1 MANNG
6 KNIVFLDIDGVLN
19 HGNLSQCNSLVDS
32 NVPLCKDNLLAF
44 KRIIDNVDDIGIVWS
59 SDWRFAKE
67 QYNSWKNP
75 KDWIEKNFLE
85 EGIVIG
91 NNPRKMSSNRF
102 EEIHFWF
109 TSNEYSKKF
118 YGKEW
123 VKDPYYEVRNYVVID
138 DFDSPGMK
146 MYGNHFFKCNPDIG
160 LTIEYASQ
168 IIEYLKRRDFDIK
181 DLDWSKND

>member
-1 MANNG
+1 MN
-6 KNIVFLDIDGVLN
+6 VLFLDMDGVINGTEFEKQYFREYGIRLRCFGCVCPVMVHRVN
-19 HGNLSQCNSLVDS
+19 KLIEEFDL
-32 NVPLCKDNLLAF
+32 K
-44 KRIIDNVDDIGIVWS
+44 IVWS

-123 VKDPYYEVRNYVVID
+123 VKGQYYEVRNYVVID

-160 LTIEYASQ
+160 LTIEYAS
-168 IIEYLKRRDFDIK
+168 
-181 DLDWSKND
+181 